1 MKNII
6 ITGGLGFIGS
16 NLVRKLS
23 KHFFIDIV
31 DKKTYSANSNNLA
44 GIDKKRYKLH
54 KFDIQNQK
62 KFYQLLAKKKPK
74 CIFNLAAETHVD
86 RSIDRPVSF
95 INSNIL
101 GTFSI
106 LESLRKYYKKNKQ
119 IKLIH
124 ISTDEVYGDIKKNSF
139 SMELDA
145 YKPSSPYSASKAS
158 SDHLV
163 KAYFITYKLPVVIT
177 NCCNN
182 YGPRQFPEK
191 LIPKLI
197 INIITNKNLPI
208 YGNGKNERE
217 WIYVDDHNDALI
229 KIFKKGKVG
238 ETYNIGSG
246 KVLNNLEI
254 ARLLLKLFKKNK
266 INTRS
271 KINFVKDRP
280 GHDKRY
286 ALNSN
291 KLKSKLKWK
300 IKYNIEDGLN
310 KTIKWYYKNT
320 DWLEKIN
327 QKKYLKRL
335 GLIND

>member
-1 MKNII
+1 M
-6 ITGGLGFIGS
+6 
-16 NLVRKLS
+16 
-23 KHFFIDIV
+23 
-31 DKKTYSANSNNLA
+31 
-44 GIDKKRYKLH
+44 
-54 KFDIQNQK
+54 
-62 KFYQLLAKKKPK
+62 
-74 CIFNLAAETHVD
+74 
-86 RSIDRPVSF
+86 
-95 INSNIL
+95 
-101 GTFSI
+101 
-106 LESLRKYYKKNKQ
+106 
-119 IKLIH
+119 
-124 ISTDEVYGDIKKNSF
+124 
-139 SMELDA
+139 DA

-163 KAYFITYKLPVVIT
+163 KAYFITYKLPVIIT

-197 INIITNKNLPI
+197 INIITSKNLPI

-327 QKKYLKRL
+327 QKKYSKRL